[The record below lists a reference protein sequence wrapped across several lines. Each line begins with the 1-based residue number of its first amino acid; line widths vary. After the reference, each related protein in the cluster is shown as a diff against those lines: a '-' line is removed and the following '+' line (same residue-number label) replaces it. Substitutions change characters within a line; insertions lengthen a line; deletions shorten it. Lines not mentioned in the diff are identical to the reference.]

1 MCWSGSSRPLI
12 ICFEAPIDVSQ
23 NDYTMIIAD
32 GKAEAKIDSVIH
44 EANPSMREAMHDAIN
59 HLFLGVQLLNHRSY
73 DLSISTMTRD
83 S

>member
-1 MCWSGSSRPLI
+1 
-12 ICFEAPIDVSQ
+12 
-23 NDYTMIIAD
+23 MIIAD